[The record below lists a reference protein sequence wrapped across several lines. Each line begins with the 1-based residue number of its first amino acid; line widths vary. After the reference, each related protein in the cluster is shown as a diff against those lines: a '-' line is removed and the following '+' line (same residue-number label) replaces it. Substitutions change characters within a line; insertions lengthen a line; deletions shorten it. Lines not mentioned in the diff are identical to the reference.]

1 MKIILNKINDSNYKV
16 LSGVELG
23 RTARTSFGLDDL
35 DSSNETVTINIP
47 DEVIS
52 VNSSFFSGLFQASI
66 LKLGEQ
72 GFREHYLFECDEII
86 RMNVDNGIF
95 NIVKTLDLLGGQSQ

>member
-1 MKIILNKINDSNYKV
+1 MKIVLNKINNSDYKV

-23 RTARTSFGLDDL
+23 KTARTFFKLDEL
-35 DSSNETVTINIP
+35 DCSAETITISIP
-47 DEVIS
+47 EDVIS

-66 LKLGEQ
+66 LHLGEQ
-72 GFREHYLFECDEII
+72 AFREHYTFECDEII

-95 NIVKTLDLLGGQSQ
+95 NIVKTADLLGGQS